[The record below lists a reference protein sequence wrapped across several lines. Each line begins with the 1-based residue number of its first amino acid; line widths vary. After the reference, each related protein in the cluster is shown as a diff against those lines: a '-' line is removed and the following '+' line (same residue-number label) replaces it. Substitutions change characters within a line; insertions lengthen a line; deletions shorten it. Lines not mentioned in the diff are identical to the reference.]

1 MRRLPIYLVID
12 VSGSMRGEPIEAVR
26 AGIQSLV
33 QTLLQD
39 PYALE
44 TAYLSLI
51 TFNDKVN
58 LEVPLTEVMLFNAPM
73 IEAKN
78 GTYIGKALKFL
89 AERIDQEVTKTT
101 AEVKGDWKPL
111 VFFMSDGKS
120 GDSIEKALKS
130 IEIRKLGFIIACAA
144 GSNSNIDAL
153 KRISEQ
159 VVVLKNLDKD
169 TIRSFFKW
177 VSASVCTSSVKIGES
192 NQEATILSDLPPL
205 PSEISIV

>member
-1 MRRLPIYLVID
+1 MRRLPIYLVLD

-26 AGIQSLV
+26 LGVQSLV
-33 QTLLQD
+33 QTLIQD

-51 TFNDKVN
+51 TFNDKVS
-58 LEVPLTEVMLFNAPM
+58 LDVPLTEVMHFNMPQ

-101 AEVKGDWKPL
+101 AEVKG

-130 IEIRKLGFIIACAA
+130 IEIRKLGFVIVCAA
-144 GSNSNIDAL
+144 GSNSNTEAL
-153 KRISEQ
+153 KHISEN
-159 VVVLKNLDKD
+159 VVVLKSLDKE
-169 TIRSFFKW
+169 TIKSFFKW
-177 VSASVCTSSVKIGES
+177 VSASVCTSSVKIGETK
-192 NQEATILSDLPPL
+192 QETALLSDLPPL

>member
-1 MRRLPIYLVID
+1 MRRLPIYLVLD

-26 AGIQSLV
+26 VGVQSLV

-44 TAYLSLI
+44 TAYLSVI

-58 LEVPLTEVMLFNAPM
+58 LDVPL

-89 AERIDQEVTKTT
+89 AERIDTEVTKTT
-101 AEVKGDWKPL
+101 LEVKGDWKPL

-130 IEIRKLGFIIACAA
+130 IEIRKLGFVIVCAA
-144 GSNSNIDAL
+144 GSNSNIEAL
-153 KRISEQ
+153 KRISEN
-159 VVVLKNLDKD
+159 VVVLKSLDKD
-169 TIRSFFKW
+169 TIKSFFKW
-177 VSASVCTSSVKIGES
+177 VSASVCASSVKIGET
-192 NQEATILSDLPPL
+192 NQETAILSDLPPL

>member
-1 MRRLPIYLVID
+1 MRRLPIYLVLD

-26 AGIQSLV
+26 VGVQSLV

-44 TAYLSLI
+44 TAYLSVI

-58 LEVPLTEVMLFNAPM
+58 LDVPLTEVMHFNMPQ

-89 AERIDQEVTKTT
+89 AERIDTEVTKTT
-101 AEVKGDWKPL
+101 LEVKGDWKPL

-130 IEIRKLGFIIACAA
+130 IEIRKLGFVIVCAA
-144 GSNSNIDAL
+144 GSNSNIEAL
-153 KRISEQ
+153 KRISEN
-159 VVVLKNLDKD
+159 VVVLKSLDKD
-169 TIRSFFKW
+169 TIKSFFKW
-177 VSASVCTSSVKIGES
+177 VSASVCASSVKIGET
-192 NQEATILSDLPPL
+192 NQ
-205 PSEISIV
+205 